1 MSEPSVLRVRKMAR
15 TGQKAWNIRLLR
27 HRTRMHPEAT
37 RRRRPE
43 HACERT
49 RTTRTV
55 AQRRPRDGDPAAG
68 GSPCPP
74 AHPASVSAN
83 VNVNVNNFVMPVS
96 VWEPANPGGCN
107 VGPTKCPHTCQI
119 SVGRWALG
127 LGRRDLETRSS
138 SGHLIMI
145 DGTEDRWG
153 RCPRYR
159 YRCAGGSLSAQRQG
173 QVHGRETRDG
183 GGGGEGSTEASKPA
197 EEGCGRHSNLS
208 LDMEWTRD

>member
-1 MSEPSVLRVRKMAR
+1 MPASGLGRSAPWHSGDRGTAILR
-15 TGQKAWNIRLLR
+15 
-27 HRTRMHPEAT
+27 
-37 RRRRPE
+37 
-43 HACERT
+43 
-49 RTTRTV
+49 
-55 AQRRPRDGDPAAG
+55 PAG
-68 GSPCPP
+68 VP
-74 AHPASVSAN
+74 AHPRILPVRVRTSTSTSIILSCQSVSGN
-83 VNVNVNNFVMPVS
+83 LRT
-96 VWEPANPGGCN
+96 PGVVTWDPRN
-107 VGPTKCPHTCQI
+107 ARTLA
-119 SVGRWALG
+119 RLALG
-127 LGRRDLETRSS
+127 VGTWTPGSRDSLRSS

-145 DGTEDRWG
+145 DGTEGRWG